1 MSLLTVGSVAF
12 DAIETPF
19 GKTDKI
25 IGGAGTYIALSSSY
39 FTNDQKI
46 VSVVGDDF
54 PKATLEDLES
64 RGINIEGIQVKE
76 GEKTF
81 FWSGKYHN
89 DMNSR
94 DTLVT
99 ELNVLENFDPIVPES
114 YQGSDFLMLGNLAP
128 SVQSSVIDRLENR
141 PKLIAMDTMNFWMDI
156 AWDDLMHAVAK
167 VDVLIINDEEARQMS
182 KEYSLVKA
190 AKVIMGMGP
199 KYLIIKKG
207 EHGALLFNGE
217 KVFMSPETSI
227 DVQTKINTDIMMIFD
242 ECIKYPS
249 DLATTEK
256 SMELSLRWAE
266 RSKKANYASKI
277 LFGMV
282 QGGMFP
288 KLREISR
295 EALIDM
301 DFDGYALGGLSV
313 GEPSDIMHEIIDEN
327 AHKLPDSKPRY
338 VMGIGKPLD
347 IAHAVRA
354 GVDMFDCVIPTRN
367 ARNGQLFTSEGI
379 KRIRNA
385 KYTNDTSPIDPNCQC
400 YTCKNFSI
408 SYIKHLDRCNEV
420 LAARLMT
427 IHNVYFY
434 QNLMAQLR
442 NAIITSSLDEL
453 INKLENDFKEAKE

>member
-1 MSLLTVGSVAF
+1 MDAF
-12 DAIETPF
+12 DLKKCNVE
-19 GKTDKI
+19 I
-25 IGGAGTYIALSSSY
+25 ILSNA
-39 FTNDQKI
+39 F
-46 VSVVGDDF
+46 
-54 PKATLEDLES
+54 
-64 RGINIEGIQVKE
+64 
-76 GEKTF
+76 
-81 FWSGKYHN
+81 H
-89 DMNSR
+89 
-94 DTLVT
+94 
-99 ELNVLENFDPIVPES
+99 
-114 YQGSDFLMLGNLAP
+114 LML
-128 SVQSSVIDRLENR
+128 R
-141 PKLIAMDTMNFWMDI
+141 PGTALIEKFGGLHQLMNWDGLILTDSGGYQVFSLGKDI
-156 AWDDLMHAVAK
+156 K
-167 VDVLIINDEEARQMS
+167 ISDV
-182 KEYSLVKA
+182 
-190 AKVIMGMGP
+190 
-199 KYLIIKKG
+199 
-207 EHGALLFNGE
+207 GAEFRSPFNGD
-217 KVFMSPETSI
+217 KVLMTPEISI

-249 DLATTEK
+249 DLSTTEK

-266 RSKKANYASKI
+266 RSKKANYASKT
-277 LFGMV
+277 LFGIV
-282 QGGMFP
+282 QGGMYP
-288 KLREISR
+288 KLRETSR

-313 GEPSDIMHEIIDEN
+313 GEPSDVMHEIIDEN
-327 AHKLPDSKPRY
+327 ADKLPKSKPRY

-347 IAHAVRA
+347 IAYSVRA
-354 GVDMFDCVIPTRN
+354 GIDMFDCVIPTRN